1 MKIEIEYNTE
11 GEWSG
16 WKVTHG
22 DKYAHGLSYDEMI
35 GLVTAIT
42 LPEPRPTLNW
52 LRTTE
57 QHNRQL
63 DYFND
68 LKNRKCQNSQQ

>member
-11 GEWSG
+11 GEWRG

-57 QHNRQL
+57 QHNLQL
-63 DYFND
+63 EKLN
-68 LKNRKCQNSQQ
+68 L